1 MKQKITPNLWFDGNA
16 KEAVEFYV
24 SLFPESSVVATD
36 YYPSSKE
43 EGLADFQLELAGK
56 ELTIEFELSGMR
68 FVAINAGPD
77 FSINPSI
84 SFMVNFDPSRDD
96 AAREHL
102 EKLWQQLTSDGG
114 EVLMPLDE
122 YPYSKR
128 YGWVKDKYGVT
139 WQLILTNPAGE
150 PRPFI
155 MPSLLFSGNE
165 TNRAEE
171 AILFYTSLF
180 DNATIG
186 MLSRYQEQT
195 GPAKKGSLQFG
206 DFMLDG
212 QWFVAM
218 DSGALQDFTFNEGVS
233 FSISC
238 RDQEEIDFFWSKLSV
253 VPDAEQCG
261 WCKDQFGVSWQIV
274 PGNIDE
280 LMKRPQAFAHLME
293 MKKIII
299 ADL

>member
-96 AAREHL
+96 VAREHL
-102 EKLWQQLTSDGG
+102 EKLWRQLTSDGG

-155 MPSLLFSGNE
+155 MPSLLFSGNV

-233 FSISC
+233 FSIAC